1 VLHNLLDLTT
11 LFVRLSFAA
20 FGGGVTIIPEMQ
32 HVAVSQRHWMTA
44 QQFADSYGL
53 GQLTPG
59 PGMLMVIAIG
69 YKVAGVPGG
78 VVALL
83 GMFLPVGV
91 VAFVAGQN
99 WDRLRASP
107 WRTAVQRGI
116 APVTVGLL
124 LAGGYTLIRAAD
136 TDVVTATITVVAM
149 LLLLSRRLNPAIIV
163 VLGGAAGWVYYH

>member
-1 VLHNLLDLTT
+1 MLHNLVDLGT

-32 HVAVSQRHWMTA
+32 HVAVTQRHWLTA

-83 GMFLPVGV
+83 AMFLPVGA

-107 WRTAVQRGI
+107 WRAAVQHGI

-136 TDVVTATITVVAM
+136 TDAVTAAITVAAL

-163 VLGGAAGWVYYH
+163 VLGGCAGWLYYH